1 MVSSGV
7 LTGKLAPIGNVSALS
22 LAVSE
27 DTKELLD
34 YTSAGGG
41 TQNKIIRI
49 KSIDASLTLHDISP
63 DNLAIALR
71 GTAGAV
77 TAATVTDEP
86 HTAYTDGL
94 VQFDF
99 IPDTAQTI
107 TVKSNDRNYY
117 LCQRH

>member
-1 MVSSGV
+1 M
-7 LTGKLAPIGNVSALS
+7 
-22 LAVSE
+22 AVSE
-27 DTKELLD
+27 DQKELLD

-49 KSIDASLTLHDISP
+49 KSIDASITLHDISP

-71 GTAGAV
+71 GTTAAV
-77 TAATVTDEP
+77 TAGTVTDEP
-86 HTAYTDGL
+86 HVAYTNGL
-94 VQFDF
+94 VQFNY

-107 TVKSNDRNYY
+107 AVKSNDRNYY